1 MTDDTRSIG
10 RGSRD
15 DAPGDSDLRSTRST
29 GGRRRV
35 DPANPWFWPL
45 INLVGLVVVVV
56 VNALANIIPFNDITT
71 GEVVNQDPI
80 FFQPAGW
87 VFSIW
92 GFIYLLLAVFVV
104 YSLLPRGR
112 RDFRMSRIGPLFLVA
127 NIANIVWL
135 FLWHY
140 EQWVPSVTVIAA
152 LLIALALIYA
162 GLRRTRRNRPPDT
175 MERLMV
181 WTPFSVYLGWI
192 VVAFIANVSVWRDR
206 TGTEVIAV
214 SDRWWAVV
222 MILVVLAITAVMALW
237 MHDPAFVLVTVWAS
251 VGIGVEQWDRSML
264 VAIIAFIAALLAA
277 ALAVVASLIAYE
289 KQTVATA
296 LPQSVPPKHRSSVL
310 TRGRRSDSG
319 DRD

>member
-1 MTDDTRSIG
+1 MTDDTRPIG
-10 RGSRD
+10 PRSRD
-15 DAPGDSDLRSTRST
+15 DSPRDSNPRATGSTS
-29 GGRRRV
+29 GRRRV

-45 INLVGLVVVVV
+45 INLAGLVAVVA

-71 GEVVNQDPI
+71 GEVINREPI
-80 FFQPAGW
+80 SFQPAGW
-87 VFSIW
+87 TFSIW
-92 GFIYLLLAVFVV
+92 GFIYVLLTVFVI

-127 NIANIVWL
+127 NIANIAWL

-140 EQWVPSVTVIAA
+140 EQWLPSVNVMAV
-152 LLIALALIYA
+152 LLISLALVYA
-162 GLRRTRRNRPPDT
+162 GLRRTRRNRLPDT

-192 VVAFIANVSVWRDR
+192 VVAFIANVSGWRDR
-206 TGTEVIAV
+206 TGADVIDV

-251 VGIGVEQWDRSML
+251 VGIGVEQWDRSTL
-264 VAIIAFIAALLAA
+264 VAVVAFIAALLAA
-277 ALAVVASLIAYE
+277 ALAIVASLIAFE
-289 KQTVATA
+289 QRTVATA
-296 LPQSVPPKHRSSVL
+296 LPQSVPPKHRSSFL
-310 TRGRRSDSG
+310 TRDKRAESANQD
-319 DRD
+319 

>member
-15 DAPGDSDLRSTRST
+15 DAPGNSDLRSTRST

-45 INLVGLVVVVV
+45 INLVGLVAVVAA
-56 VNALANIIPFNDITT
+56 NALANILPFNDITT
-71 GEVVNQDPI
+71 GEVINQDPI

-87 VFSIW
+87 VFLIW

-127 NIANIVWL
+127 NITNIVWL

-140 EQWVPSVTVIAA
+140 EQWVLSVTVIAA

-181 WTPFSVYLGWI
+181 WTPFSV
-192 VVAFIANVSVWRDR
+192 
-206 TGTEVIAV
+206 
-214 SDRWWAVV
+214 
-222 MILVVLAITAVMALW
+222 
-237 MHDPAFVLVTVWAS
+237 
-251 VGIGVEQWDRSML
+251 
-264 VAIIAFIAALLAA
+264 
-277 ALAVVASLIAYE
+277 
-289 KQTVATA
+289 
-296 LPQSVPPKHRSSVL
+296 
-310 TRGRRSDSG
+310 
-319 DRD
+319 